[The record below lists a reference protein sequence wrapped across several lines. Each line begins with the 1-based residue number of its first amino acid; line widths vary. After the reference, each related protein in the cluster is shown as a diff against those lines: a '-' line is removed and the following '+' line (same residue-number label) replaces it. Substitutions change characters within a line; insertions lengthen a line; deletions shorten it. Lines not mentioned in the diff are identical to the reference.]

1 MYAGIEAVDLVPGLA
16 PNRHA
21 HRAGT
26 GAITREQNPHVPT
39 HESLEEMSARGF
51 RPPAT
56 IMIRDLPRLIHCT
69 NRLWASRET
78 SIGRVNVALGD
89 VMEEAGDDRDPP
101 VSQTQDPVDRALSDA
116 ARRADSV
123 PAAVV
128 DAAKA
133 AYDQRGC
140 VTGADASADDETA
153 EPAAAPAAPGTHGA
167 TTSVG
172 R

>member
-1 MYAGIEAVDLVPGLA
+1 
-16 PNRHA
+16 
-21 HRAGT
+21 
-26 GAITREQNPHVPT
+26 
-39 HESLEEMSARGF
+39 
-51 RPPAT
+51 
-56 IMIRDLPRLIHCT
+56 
-69 NRLWASRET
+69 
-78 SIGRVNVALGD
+78 
-89 VMEEAGDDRDPP
+89 MEEAGDDRDPP

-133 AYDQRGC
+133 AYEQRGC
-140 VTGADASADDETA
+140 ATGEAEASAEDETP